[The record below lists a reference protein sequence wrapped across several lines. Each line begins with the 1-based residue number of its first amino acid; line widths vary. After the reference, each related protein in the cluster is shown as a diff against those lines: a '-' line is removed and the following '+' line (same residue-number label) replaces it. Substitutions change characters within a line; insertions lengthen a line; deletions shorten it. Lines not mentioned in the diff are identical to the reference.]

1 MRAVTVRP
9 RSPGSARL
17 EEVPEPSPEEGS
29 ILCETIAVGVD
40 GTDAE
45 IVEGKYG
52 EAPPGRDRFILGHES
67 LGRVLEA
74 PADAGFAHGDL
85 LVGVVRRPDPVPCE
99 NCAVGEWDLC
109 RNGRYTE
116 RGIKGRDG
124 YLSERFRIEP
134 AFAVR
139 ADPGLGRLAVLTE
152 PTSVVA
158 KAWEHVERI
167 GTARGVFGPT
177 RALVAG
183 AGPLGLLGAMLG
195 VQRGLDVHV
204 LDVVTSG
211 PKPDLVAKL
220 GASYHAGSVEDEG
233 DPFDVIVECT
243 GVGPLVIHAIE
254 HLGPDGIMCL
264 TGISAAGRTAPA
276 VDMDALNQRM
286 VLDNTTVFGS
296 VNAGF
301 RHYEQAGAALAK
313 ADRAWLGGLVTRWE
327 PLERWGEALERR
339 PGDVK
344 TVIEVSPGEA

>member
-9 RSPGSARL
+9 LTPGSATL
-17 EEVPEPSPEEGS
+17 EEVPEPSPDEGA

-45 IVEGKYG
+45 IVAGMYG
-52 EAPPGRDRFILGHES
+52 EAPPGRERFILGHES

-74 PADAGFAHGDL
+74 TADSGFATGDL
-85 LVGVVRRPDPVPCE
+85 VVGVVRRPDPVPCE
-99 NCAVGEWDLC
+99 NCAAGEWDLC

-134 AFAVR
+134 EFAVR
-139 ADPGLGRLAVLTE
+139 ADPDLGRLGVLTE
-152 PTSVVA
+152 PSSVVA

-167 GTARGVFGPT
+167 GTARGVFRPV

-204 LDVVTSG
+204 LDVVSSG

-220 GASYHAGSVEDEG
+220 GATYHPGSVEDAG

-254 HLGPDGIMCL
+254 HLAPDGIMCL
-264 TGISAAGRTAPA
+264 TGISPAGRTAPN
-276 VDMDALNQRM
+276 VDLDALNQKM
-286 VLDNTTVFGS
+286 VLGNTVVFGS

-301 RHYEQAGAALAK
+301 RHYEQGGAALAK
-313 ADRAWLGGLVTRWE
+313 ADRTWLEALVTRWE
-327 PLERWGEALERR
+327 PLEGWREALERR
-339 PGDVK
+339 PEDVK
-344 TVIEVSPGEA
+344 TVIELTVA

>member
-9 RSPGSARL
+9 LTPGSAAL
-17 EEVPEPSPEEGS
+17 EQVAEPSMEQGT

-74 PADAGFAHGDL
+74 PAGSGFGSGDL
-85 LVGVVRRPDPVPCE
+85 VVGVVRRPDPVPCE
-99 NCAVGEWDLC
+99 NCAAGEWDLC

-139 ADPGLGRLAVLTE
+139 ADPDLGRLAVLIE
-152 PTSVVA
+152 PSSVVA
-158 KAWEHVERI
+158 KAWEHIERI
-167 GTARGVFGPT
+167 GAARGVFHPK

-204 LDVVTSG
+204 LDVVSSG
-211 PKPDLVAKL
+211 PKPNLAAKL
-220 GASYHAGSVEDEG
+220 GATYHPGSVEDAG

-254 HLGPDGIMCL
+254 HLAPDGVMCL
-264 TGISAAGRTAPA
+264 TGISPAGRTAPA
-276 VDMDALNQRM
+276 VDLDALNQRM
-286 VLDNTTVFGS
+286 VLDNTVVFGS

-301 RHYEQAGAALAK
+301 RHYEQGASALAK
-313 ADRAWLGGLVTRWE
+313 ADRTWLEALVTRWE
-327 PLERWGEALERR
+327 PLDRWHDALQRR
-339 PGDVK
+339 PDDVK
-344 TVIEVSPGEA
+344 TVIGVSPA

>member
-9 RSPGSARL
+9 LTPESAAL
-17 EEVPEPSPEEGS
+17 EEVPEPAPDEGA

-45 IVEGKYG
+45 IVSGAYG
-52 EAPPGRDRFILGHES
+52 EAPPGRDRLILGHES

-74 PADAGFAHGDL
+74 PANSGFDPGEL
-85 LVGVVRRPDPVPCE
+85 VVGVVRRPDPVPCE
-99 NCAVGEWDLC
+99 NCAAGEWDLC

-134 AFAVR
+134 EFAVHV
-139 ADPGLGRLAVLTE
+139 DPDLGRLGVLTE
-152 PTSVVA
+152 PSSVVA

-167 GTARGVFGPT
+167 GTARGVFRPK

-183 AGPLGLLGAMLG
+183 AGPLGLLGTMLG
-195 VQRGLDVHV
+195 VRRGLDVHV
-204 LDVVTSG
+204 LDVVSSG

-220 GASYHAGSVEDEG
+220 GATYHQGSVEDAG

-254 HLGPDGIMCL
+254 HLAPDGIMCL
-264 TGISAAGRTAPA
+264 TGISPAGRTAPN
-276 VDMDALNQRM
+276 VDLDALNQRM
-286 VLDNTTVFGS
+286 VLDNTVVFGS

-301 RHYEQAGAALAK
+301 RHYEQGAAALAK
-313 ADRAWLGGLVTRWE
+313 ADRALLEALVTRWE
-327 PLERWGEALERR
+327 PLERWREALQRR
-339 PGDVK
+339 PDDVK
-344 TVIEVSPGEA
+344 TVIELSAA